1 MNMLQN
7 SSSWP
12 LTDCTKSWVPN
23 PTIPSRGK
31 RDSAF
36 KVAVKSRKSPLNQ
49 FRRSIFIN
57 RAYRPGCK
65 LKVDPKTREEEF
77 GLHPALP
84 KEGKMLS

>member
-1 MNMLQN
+1 MNMFQN
-7 SSSWP
+7 LSSWP

-23 PTIPSRGK
+23 PTILSRGK